1 MRVLRF
7 RNADDPRR
15 RVLIEA
21 LALGLFSLAL
31 PAGRA
36 LGADV
41 FGRRPSRLPPGQ
53 SIYRLEGTA
62 TVNGKPA
69 TAKTQIGPRDTVETG
84 KGSEI
89 VFAVGE
95 SAFILRESSRVA
107 LESKQK
113 ESALITGLRLV
124 TGKLLSVFPKGRPL
138 QAATLTSTIGIRGTG
153 FYLETDPEQT
163 YFCTCYGVTDVSA
176 INDPQSTTSVAAV
189 QHDRPLY
196 ILAKAPPGQ
205 SIRPAPFINH
215 TDQEL
220 QLIEA
225 LVGRVPPFV
234 YPKEDYRAPR
244 RDYCGPAP
252 LTGTER
258 RSGSS

>member
-1 MRVLRF
+1 MIRF
-7 RNADDPRR
+7 RDTDDPRR
-15 RVLIEA
+15 RLLIQA
-21 LALGLFSLAL
+21 LALGLFSIGL
-31 PAGRA
+31 PGGRA
-36 LGADV
+36 LAADI
-41 FGRRPSRLPPGQ
+41 FGRRPSKLPPGQ
-53 SIYRLEGTA
+53 SVYRISGTA

-69 TAKTQIGPRDTVETG
+69 TLQTRIGPTDTVETG
-84 KGSEI
+84 KGAEL

-113 ESALITGLRLV
+113 ESALITGMRLL

-138 QAATLTSTIGIRGTG
+138 QVATLTSTIGIRGTG

-163 YFCTCYGVTDVSA
+163 YFCTCYGVTDVKA
-176 INDPQSTTSVAAV
+176 NNDPQSTTSVAAV

-196 ILAKAPPGQ
+196 ILAKAPPGE
-205 SIRPAPFINH
+205 SIRAAPFINH

-234 YPKEDYRAPR
+234 YPKDDYRAPR
-244 RDYCGPAP
+244 RDY
-252 LTGTER
+252 
-258 RSGSS
+258 

>member
-1 MRVLRF
+1 MRLIRF
-7 RNADDPRR
+7 RDTDDPRR
-15 RVLIEA
+15 RLLIQA
-21 LALGLFSLAL
+21 LALGLFSLGL
-31 PAGRA
+31 PGGRA
-36 LGADV
+36 LAADI
-41 FGRRPSRLPPGQ
+41 FGRRPSKLPAGQ
-53 SIYRLEGTA
+53 SVYRISGTA
-62 TVNGKPA
+62 SVNGQPA
-69 TAKTQIGPRDTVETG
+69 TLQTRIGATDTVETG
-84 KGSEI
+84 KGGEI

-113 ESALITGLRLV
+113 ESALITGLRLL

-138 QAATLTSTIGIRGTG
+138 QAATVTSTIGIRGTG
-153 FYLETDPEQT
+153 FYMETDPEQT
-163 YFCTCYGVTDVSA
+163 YFCTCYGVTDVAAS
-176 INDPQSTTSVAAV
+176 NDPQSKTTVIAY

-196 ILAKAPPGQ
+196 ILAKAPPGE
-205 SIRPAPFINH
+205 SIRPAPFVNH

-244 RDYCGPAP
+244 RDY
-252 LTGTER
+252 
-258 RSGSS
+258 